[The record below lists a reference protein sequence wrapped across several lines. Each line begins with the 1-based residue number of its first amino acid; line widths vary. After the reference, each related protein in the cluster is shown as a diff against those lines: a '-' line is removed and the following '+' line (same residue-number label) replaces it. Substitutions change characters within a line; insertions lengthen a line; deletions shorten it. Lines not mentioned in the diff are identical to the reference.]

1 MGTVS
6 VFLSNLP
13 VFRTQIV
20 DSAFGSVY
28 ILHLCGCHAGYRSHA
43 VYHNRSGVRYEQLTL
58 QMIVQCLKKNK
69 PRESGLFSCIFFRF
83 MLRLRRSAA
92 KDASDG

>member
-13 VFRTQIV
+13 VFRKQIV

-28 ILHLCGCHAGYRSHA
+28 ILHLCGCHA
-43 VYHNRSGVRYEQLTL
+43 
-58 QMIVQCLKKNK
+58 LKKNK